1 MKKLLF
7 AMLFLS
13 TMAGC
18 SPANIS
24 VAIRGSD
31 HENPSME
38 TRCEPCDMRSPN
50 ELKQALSKYDGWR
63 MIYVSEYTT
72 EHKVG
77 TDGVV
82 CFERP
87 IK

>member
-7 AMLFLS
+7 AMLLLG

-24 VAIRGSD
+24 VAMRGSD

-38 TRCEPCDMRSPN
+38 TRCEPCDMRSAS

-77 TDGVV
+77 TDGLM

-87 IK
+87 KK